1 MHGRLEGK
9 VVYITGAA
17 SGIGL
22 ACAQRFAEESAVV
35 VGSDIQTNDQWSELV
50 GDDAP
55 LFELDV
61 RDETAQ
67 HEIVSQILAE
77 YGRDFPDFVAGFEPA
92 RKLFF
97 LADLARL

>member
-9 VVYITGAA
+9 VIYITGAA

-61 RDETAQ
+61 RDETEQ
-67 HEIVSQILAE
+67 HEVVSRILA
-77 YGRDFPDFVAGFEPA
+77 
-92 RKLFF
+92 
-97 LADLARL
+97 